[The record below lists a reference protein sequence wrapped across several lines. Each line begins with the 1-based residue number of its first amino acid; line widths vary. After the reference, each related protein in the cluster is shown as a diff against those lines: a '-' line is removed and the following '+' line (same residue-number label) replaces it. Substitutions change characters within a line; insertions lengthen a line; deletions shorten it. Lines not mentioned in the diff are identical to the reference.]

1 MSPWRMGCAGLA
13 LALPYFAPGKDG
25 GRDGKF
31 SRKANCAEFRKR
43 RGRRSSGLRVK
54 RGPPP
59 GRQRFCRLA
68 LVAAENIIRP
78 VIAVPRIDAID
89 RIAIRQR
96 CFGDDDPE
104 HLAFSGPLE
113 LEDVAI
119 AFRKRVFPE
128 WKIGAERAVREPDGF
143 QVFFVIADEPLDLC
157 NAVSLLNDQ
166 HFRYLL
172 TRIATICH

>member
-1 MSPWRMGCAGLA
+1 MPISMVPHNDHTIVVRGASRNEQAA
-13 LALPYFAPGKDG
+13 LTHPRTRGAPV
-25 GRDGKF
+25 RAAVF
-31 SRKANCAEFRKR
+31 I
-43 RGRRSSGLRVK
+43 
-54 RGPPP
+54 
-59 GRQRFCRLA
+59 
-68 LVAAENIIRP
+68 LVAAENIIRT

-143 QVFFVIADEPLDLC
+143 QVFFVIANEPLDLC
-157 NAVSLLNDQ
+157 NAVSVLND
-166 HFRYLL
+166 
-172 TRIATICH
+172 

>member
-1 MSPWRMGCAGLA
+1 WQWL
-13 LALPYFAPGKDG
+13 
-25 GRDGKF
+25 
-31 SRKANCAEFRKR
+31 
-43 RGRRSSGLRVK
+43 
-54 RGPPP
+54 
-59 GRQRFCRLA
+59 CRLA

-78 VIAVPRIDAID
+78 VIGVPRIDAIE

-104 HLAFSGPLE
+104 HLALSGPLE

-119 AFRKRVFPE
+119 AFRKRVFSE

-157 NAVSLLNDQ
+157 NAVSVLKYQ
-166 HFRYLL
+166 HFRYL
-172 TRIATICH
+172 RRRSETICDVRPARV